1 MDHFPIE
8 KEAFFRRVQ
17 KIAKSDYQL
26 RHVCSTV
33 RPSVCMEQL
42 GCHWTDFPE
51 IWYFRI
57 FRKSVEKIQV

>member
-51 IWYFRI
+51 I
-57 FRKSVEKIQV
+57 